1 MLRKFWA
8 TIFVLLIVSPVN
20 APFHPSDAVN
30 SNAEITPFGAQVV
43 RIRAAQS
50 VSNDVIAPVTF
61 QPPMLVDATVLRV
74 RSRPP
79 RGDLLNQ
86 TGDYIP
92 LTTVLRF

>member
-1 MLRKFWA
+1 MFRKFWA
-8 TIFVLLIVSPVN
+8 TIFILMIASPVSV
-20 APFHPSDAVN
+20 PFHPGDVAN
-30 SNAEITPFGAQVV
+30 SNAEITLFGAQVV

-50 VSNDVIAPVTF
+50 VNSAVIAPVTF
-61 QPPMLVDATVLRV
+61 QPPMLVDATVLCL

-79 RGDLLNQ
+79 RGDLLKS

>member
-1 MLRKFWA
+1 MLRKFCA

-30 SNAEITPFGAQVV
+30 SNAEITPLAAQVV
-43 RIRAAQS
+43 RVRAAQS
-50 VSNDVIAPVTF
+50 VSNAVIAPVTF
-61 QPPMLVDATVLRV
+61 QPPMLVDTTVLRL
-74 RSRPP
+74 RSLPP
-79 RGDLLNQ
+79 RGDWLNP